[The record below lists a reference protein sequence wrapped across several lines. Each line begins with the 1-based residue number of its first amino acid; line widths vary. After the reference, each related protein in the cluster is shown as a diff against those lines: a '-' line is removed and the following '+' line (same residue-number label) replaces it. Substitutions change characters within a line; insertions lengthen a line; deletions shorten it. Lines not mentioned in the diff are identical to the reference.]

1 MAETVIAFSKID
13 EHVLGDD
20 SSRSS
25 ESISDVSRETNAQTT
40 KTVMMVPFNSN
51 EFGYE
56 PIYRDNSPV
65 CLSWE
70 NLTVKTK
77 PKKGQPEGKVL
88 LDNLSGMITG
98 GLWAIMG
105 PSGSGDVY

>member
-1 MAETVIAFSKID
+1 MTDALVGT
-13 EHVLGDD
+13 
-20 SSRSS
+20 SSHDNLANLEGQDVENPPTFFDNSIELADMGRK
-25 ESISDVSRETNAQTT
+25 ESIS
-40 KTVMMVPFNSN
+40 
-51 EFGYE
+51 FGYE
-56 PIYRDNSPV
+56 PIYRDNAPV

-77 PKKGQPEGKVL
+77 PKKNHPEGKVL

-105 PSGSGDVY
+105 PSGSGK